1 MKLVFISPLLNPS
14 LIGRIKKIKMN
25 IPDIEPIL
33 SQLIFESGVIMK
45 AFQVFT
51 HSLSRLWPVRLFAKE
66 ADGDGFVELQNLDTA
81 SDAVL
86 LNLGVYVYEIV
97 DSTSEIDVR
106 KLRFIK
112 IKNLISIQG
121 PIPYKESNH
130 LTITDILS
138 LSEATKLWGLKDSS
152 TLRKAMDRDKF
163 FESEMRKADN
173 IWLITYPAMQRVF
186 DARTLTEIQE
196 EKFPEIFIKEGDQE
210 DMWGIEENGK
220 VSPKYESPFKKY
232 GKIDGGD
239 QNG

>member
-1 MKLVFISPLLNPS
+1 ML
-14 LIGRIKKIKMN
+14 
-25 IPDIEPIL
+25 E
-33 SQLIFESGVIMK
+33 
-45 AFQVFT
+45 AFQVYT

-66 ADGDGFVELQNLDTA
+66 AEGDGFVELHRLDA
-81 SDAVL
+81 AADAIL

-97 DSTSEIDVR
+97 DSGIEIDVR

-121 PIPYKESNH
+121 PIRYKESNQ
-130 LTITDILS
+130 LAITDILS

-186 DARTLTEIQE
+186 DARTLTEMKD
-196 EKFPEIFIKEGDQE
+196 EKYPAILIKEGE
-210 DMWGIEENGK
+210 REGEWGIEENDK

-232 GKIDGGD
+232 RKIDGGD
-239 QNG
+239 TNG